1 VPHEDAMNGDAIF
14 RVTQAMQARLKQALV
29 VSGDPG
35 TVFVGPLDDPDA
47 QGASLILF
55 LYRIVPCANLR
66 NNEHRVVAPGAPPA
80 AIVYRNAF
88 PLDLYYLV
96 TIGTRPGTSEETLL
110 RTLGYAIRELHVDP
124 QLVGATVGHET
135 IHVSFEPLTTD
146 EASRI
151 WQLFPT
157 ANYRTSVSYLATP
170 VWIDPPLPP
179 TGAPVVRD
187 TLRAAVVQDQENA

>member
-1 VPHEDAMNGDAIF
+1 MEGDAIL
-14 RVTQAMQARLKQALV
+14 RVTQAMRARLQSAITAA
-29 VSGDPG
+29 GDPG

-55 LYRIVPCANLR
+55 LYRIVPNASLR
-66 NNEHRVVAPGAPPA
+66 NREHRVIAAGPPPKTV
-80 AIVYRNAF
+80 VYNNSL

-96 TIGTRPGTSEETLL
+96 TIGTRPGTNEETLL
-110 RTLGYAIRELHVDP
+110 HTLGYAIREFHLDP
-124 QLVGATVGHET
+124 DLAGASVGHET
-135 IHVSFEPLTTD
+135 IRVTFEPLATD

-151 WQLFPT
+151 WQLFPA

-179 TGAPVVRD
+179 PPVP
-187 TLRAAVVQDQENA
+187 VVQDTLLEAQKPSEAYV

>member
-1 VPHEDAMNGDAIF
+1 MDGDAIL
-14 RVTQAMQARLKQALV
+14 RVTQAMRGRLQHALA

-55 LYRIVPCANLR
+55 LYRIVPNGNLR
-66 NNEHRVVAPGAPPA
+66 NREHRVSSLGPPPQTVA
-80 AIVYRNAF
+80 YQNAL

-96 TIGTRPGTSEETLL
+96 TIGTRPGMSEETLL
-110 RTLGYAIRELHVDP
+110 RTLGFAIREFHLDP
-124 QLVGATVGHET
+124 DLVGAAVGHET
-135 IHVSFEPLTTD
+135 VHVSFEPLATD

-151 WQLFPT
+151 WQLFPA

-170 VWIDPPLPP
+170 VWIDPPVPP
-179 TGAPVVRD
+179 PSVP
-187 TLRAAVVQDQENA
+187 VVQDTLKAAQKPSEVYV